1 VVVVLKRIKVMMKQ
15 RFSSQKCVSKND
27 EIKSGSALSKIC
39 FIKYPPTV
47 FQVARATALSNHK
60 KQVVL

>member
-1 VVVVLKRIKVMMKQ
+1 MVVVLKRIKVMMKQ

-39 FIKYPPTV
+39 FIKFL